1 MSLAALSLT
10 TGICYASPRS
20 LRMSDSIAFVHLLRA
35 LVRVCCSPFGSCS
48 VSFLKKTTTSFFSP
62 LSSHLSIV
70 LYKTNKARFWT
81 SSIHTIYNSAL
92 RNISHKAF
100 GKRKSAFHIAQEAP
114 SLISNKTLVLWANIE
129 DWKDT
134 KNTEAQ
140 IHTNKQVSQNNRISI
155 RYRLMHKYKRYTA
168 KKAVDTFQCYV
179 EVIT

>member
-1 MSLAALSLT
+1 MRPLDRYVWAT
-10 TGICYASPRS
+10 RSPS
-20 LRMSDSIAFVHLLRA
+20 HLLRA
-35 LVRVCCSPFGSCS
+35 LVRVCCAPFGSCS
-48 VSFLKKTTTSFFSP
+48 VSFLKKTTSFFFSIIF
-62 LSSHLSIV
+62 SSEHSKLV

-114 SLISNKTLVLWANIE
+114 SLISNKTLVLRANIE

-140 IHTNKQVSQNNRISI
+140 IHTDKQVSQNNRISI
-155 RYRLMHKYKRYTA
+155 RYKLMHKYKRYTA
-168 KKAVDTFQCYV
+168 KKVVGTFQC
-179 EVIT
+179 